1 MKRLAVMLL
10 ATALLAVTAQA
21 DVLLLSGAR
30 YDAFITDPV
39 PVGNGSEGLIGFTLY
54 FVNTTAD
61 AGFDAG
67 SFDGVYFGYT
77 GITGDLHQH
86 YSTALEPISPTSEKT
101 FATTIDTHFAQVSGD
116 MLVVS
121 TPTEDNGLAPS
132 AEPSDGPPPFDAFG
146 ETSFGSF
153 LTGVWAVDA
162 VASFEVAYIVIADP
176 GGPLEAAAFGAG
188 QVHLDFFIS
197 GTKGG
202 ESFKLDIGVPEPATL
217 ILLGLGALA
226 TLRRRR

>member
-77 GITGDLHQH
+77 GITGEDLCDHH
-86 YSTALEPISPTSEKT
+86 
-101 FATTIDTHFAQVSGD
+101 
-116 MLVVS
+116 
-121 TPTEDNGLAPS
+121 
-132 AEPSDGPPPFDAFG
+132 
-146 ETSFGSF
+146 
-153 LTGVWAVDA
+153 
-162 VASFEVAYIVIADP
+162 
-176 GGPLEAAAFGAG
+176 
-188 QVHLDFFIS
+188 
-197 GTKGG
+197 
-202 ESFKLDIGVPEPATL
+202 
-217 ILLGLGALA
+217 
-226 TLRRRR
+226 